1 MAAATGAIILGAA
14 FSTGTVALTTGAF
27 IGGSLMAHFAVS
39 VALGAAMQALAPKPS
54 ISGLTEGIR
63 LIPLDQLKIIRSYT
77 VR

>member
-54 ISGLTEGIR
+54 DIGSNRGLS
-63 LIPLDQLKIIRSYT
+63 D
-77 VR
+77 